1 MFKIYVVVIAVL
13 SISIYSYAN
22 EVKPYK
28 RHSLIL
34 LWEND
39 FLNFMRSDRYYS
51 NGVRLGYYSKEYDYS
66 IENNAFSWGKN
77 ISITSYKKPHI
88 TRYHISLNQEMYTP
102 SGHGPTIAKND
113 HPHGSFLYINTGIFN
128 RTYNTLEHIGIKTGI
143 TGPYTFA
150 GQLHTYVHKSSGQM
164 VFKEW
169 KREVDTEFIFN
180 PYYQWTGRAY
190 IFKTNYISMDFL
202 GTFDTALGNADTHF
216 GVQGSFRIGYNLDN
230 DFGIER
236 MTLSNDGPS
245 VHSDKF
251 SAYIFFGGGGR
262 VVLHNLFVTGNSDI
276 TRKGYN
282 INLLR
287 GEASCGIVISYYGVR
302 IGYSWSYYTSDYV
315 QQIHNHHAI
324 GSLFGEISF

>member
-1 MFKIYVVVIAVL
+1 MIKKCILISAVVFIYT
-13 SISIYSYAN
+13 YSYAD
-22 EVKPYK
+22 EITPYK
-28 RHSLIL
+28 KHAIQA

-39 FLNFMRSDRYYS
+39 MLNFIHYDRYYT
-51 NGVRLGYYSKEYDYS
+51 NGVRYGYYSKEYDYS
-66 IENNAFSWGKN
+66 IEDNAFSWGKN
-77 ISITSYKKPHI
+77 VSITSYNKPHI
-88 TRYHISLNQEMYTP
+88 TRYHISLNQEIYTP
-102 SGHGPTIAKND
+102 EYHNIEVKND
-113 HPHGSFLYINTGIFN
+113 HNYAGFAYFNLGIFN
-128 RTYNTLEHIGIKTGI
+128 RTYNTMEHIGVKIGLVGPYALGNEIQTGI
-143 TGPYTFA
+143 
-150 GQLHTYVHKSSGQM
+150 HIINNKE
-164 VFKEW
+164 VFKNW
-169 KREVDTEFIFN
+169 DQQLDTEFIFN